1 VIKSL
6 SYWSFML
13 LACFGLMGSTLF
25 AQSEEVSFVMTLSKE
40 KLGLNER
47 LKVEFNMNRDGDNFQ
62 PPSFEDFDIVMGP
75 SQSVQNTWANGK
87 RSFSKSY
94 WYFVSP
100 RKKGTLRIGQASIQI
115 GNKTYKTVPKTVVVT
130 EPVSNP
136 NAPKTANDI
145 AGENLHLIAEVS
157 KSNPYLNEA
166 VSVVYKL
173 YISNEI
179 DVNNYRPLDN
189 PKYNNFWSQ
198 DIPVTRFKSEM
209 TTYKG
214 KPYRSVV
221 LKRVVLY
228 PQKSGKL
235 EIEPLALEVYV
246 NVPTSSRNIF
256 GRRLYTQATQQVS
269 AGKRVLNVKALPE
282 QGKPE
287 DFGGAV
293 GEFDFSVTASKTSLN
308 ASESLQAKVEVSGS
322 GNLKLFQ
329 LPKLTLPSALEVYEP
344 EFNEQ
349 VRTNLAGMRG
359 SVSESYTVVPS
370 FRGQY
375 PILPVSF
382 SFFNPKTNRYET
394 LTSEE
399 ITLQVLEGPE
409 DNTAAQ
415 ASGSAPNSVRVPTGD
430 QFHFI
435 KLKSDFIP
443 KTNRFFW
450 GSKAFFWWLLLPL
463 GLVPISLFIRYLL
476 NSKELDQDKIQ
487 LRETNRLARKYLA
500 NAKKTLGDKEAFYV
514 ALERALHN
522 YLKAKLRIETFE
534 FSKEKI
540 QAILEEK
547 QAKANSIEQLIQLLT
562 NCEMARYSPFSVG
575 QMKEDYQLASKVIA
589 QLDKEL
595 RK

>member
-1 VIKSL
+1 
-6 SYWSFML
+6 M
-13 LACFGLMGSTLF
+13 
-25 AQSEEVSFVMTLSKE
+25 Q
-40 KLGLNER
+40 R
-47 LKVEFNMNRDGDNFQ
+47 
-62 PPSFEDFDIVMGP
+62 
-75 SQSVQNTWANGK
+75 
-87 RSFSKSY
+87 
-94 WYFVSP
+94 
-100 RKKGTLRIGQASIQI
+100 
-115 GNKTYKTVPKTVVVT
+115 
-130 EPVSNP
+130 
-136 NAPKTANDI
+136 
-145 AGENLHLIAEVS
+145 
-157 KSNPYLNEA
+157 
-166 VSVVYKL
+166 
-173 YISNEI
+173 
-179 DVNNYRPLDN
+179 
-189 PKYNNFWSQ
+189 
-198 DIPVTRFKSEM
+198 
-209 TTYKG
+209 
-214 KPYRSVV
+214 
-221 LKRVVLY
+221 
-228 PQKSGKL
+228 
-235 EIEPLALEVYV
+235 
-246 NVPTSSRNIF
+246 
-256 GRRLYTQATQQVS
+256 VS

-287 DFGGAV
+287 DFTGAV
-293 GEFDFSVTASKTSLN
+293 GEFEFSVSASKTSLN
-308 ASESLQAKVEVSGS
+308 ASESLQVKVEVSGS

-329 LPKLTLPSALEVYEP
+329 LPALTLPSALEVYEP

-349 VRTNLAGMRG
+349 VRTNLAGMKG

-382 SFFNPKTNRYET
+382 SYFNPKTKQYIS

-409 DNTAAQ
+409 DNTA
-415 ASGSAPNSVRVPTGD
+415 SSGVGSAQNSIRVPTGD

-435 KLKSDFIP
+435 KLKSGFYP
-443 KTNRFFW
+443 KTKRFFW
-450 GSKAFFWWLLLPL
+450 GSKTFFWWLLLPL
-463 GLVPISLFIRYLL
+463 GLVPVSLLIRQLL
-476 NSKELDQDKIQ
+476 NNKELDQDKIQ

-500 NAKKTLGDKEAFYV
+500 NAKKALGDKEAFYV

-547 QAKANSIEQLIQLLT
+547 QAKPNSIKQLIQLLT